1 MYLQSTLSVRHETK
15 VVRASSEEGLAIR
28 AKEMA
33 REAKQS
39 LRRGICTSLI
49 TYGFLLSL
57 SVIFIGWLGLLV
69 FVFAASMGELFTAR
83 AFKCRGALTSLW
95 YDNQWHKAWQIE
107 YDRLSAPDSR
117 LF

>member
-1 MYLQSTLSVRHETK
+1 MYLQTTLSVRRETK
-15 VVRASSEEGLAIR
+15 VLRASSEEGLAIR

-39 LRRGICTSLI
+39 LRRGICTSVMI
-49 TYGFLLSL
+49 YGPLLLL
-57 SVIFIGWLGLLV
+57 SVILIGWLGLLV
-69 FVFAASMGELFTAR
+69 FVFAAFMGELFTAR

-95 YDNQWHKAWQIE
+95 YDNQWYKAWQIE
-107 YDRLSAPDSR
+107 YDRLNAPDSR